1 MFFPFKSMLQAIF
14 CILVPLCCFAN
25 PDRIEPFT
33 GKVVRNKVR
42 MRLTPDL
49 EGKVIKEVQK
59 DELLIVVGESE
70 DFYAVQPPDSMRA
83 YIFRTFVLEGIVE
96 GTRVNVRLEPT
107 LDSPIIAQLN
117 SGDKIEGEVFE
128 ENNKWLEIK
137 PPASV
142 VLYVFKDYINK
153 VGDIHYLSHV
163 EERRKE
169 INHLINTAYLLSQE
183 EMQKPF
189 EEIELDTIVSIIQ
202 EITTQ
207 YGDFPDHTKRARDL
221 LTLIQDHYLQQ
232 KADYLEFKSKE
243 NAEVWKQ
250 KNGELLA
257 EMEKQRKRLQELE
270 KQLQDEKAKV
280 IHPVVVETSSPLPT
294 PASPENRL
302 AWVTIEQELFKE
314 WQVLS
319 GAQSTLEDYYQKEQL
334 HPKELKGILK
344 PYDRIVKNKP
354 GDFLLVNPVTQT
366 PIAFLY
372 STQVDLQGKIGEEIT
387 VQASPR
393 PDHHFAFP
401 AYFVHQME

>member
-1 MFFPFKSMLQAIF
+1 MLQLLCLTATAFSFSAIQ
-14 CILVPLCCFAN
+14 PL
-25 PDRIEPFT
+25 EPYT
-33 GKVVRNKVR
+33 GKVSRNKVR
-42 MRLTPDL
+42 MRLSPDL
-49 EGKVIKEVQK
+49 EGKVVQEVQK
-59 DELLIVVGESE
+59 DDLLIVVGETE
-70 DFYAVQPPDSMRA
+70 EFYAVLPPDTMRA
-83 YIFRTFVLEGIVE
+83 YIFRTFVLEGVVE
-96 GTRVNVRLEPT
+96 GSRVNVRLEPN

-117 SGDKIEGEVFE
+117 SGDKIEGEVFQ

-137 PPASV
+137 PPRTFA
-142 VLYVFKDYINK
+142 LYVFKDYINK

-169 INHLINTAYLLSQE
+169 INQLINTAYLMSQE

-207 YGDFPDHTKRARDL
+207 YEDFPDHTKRARDL

-243 NAEVWKQ
+243 NSEVWKE
-250 KNGELLA
+250 KNAQLLA
-257 EMEKQRKRLQELE
+257 EMETQRKRLQELE
-270 KQLQDEKAKV
+270 KQLQEEKAKV
-280 IHPVVVETSSPLPT
+280 QPIAAVEKPPAISP
-294 PASPENRL
+294 SPENSL
-302 AWVTIEQELFKE
+302 VWQQIEQQLFHE
-314 WQVLS
+314 WQERNEPL
-319 GAQSTLEDYYQKEQL
+319 AIDEYYQKEKSQS
-334 HPKELKGILK
+334 KELKGILK

-354 GDFLLVNPVTQT
+354 GDFLLINPVTQT

-372 STQVDLQGKIGEEIT
+372 STNVDLQTKLGEEVT
-387 VQASPR
+387 VYASPR